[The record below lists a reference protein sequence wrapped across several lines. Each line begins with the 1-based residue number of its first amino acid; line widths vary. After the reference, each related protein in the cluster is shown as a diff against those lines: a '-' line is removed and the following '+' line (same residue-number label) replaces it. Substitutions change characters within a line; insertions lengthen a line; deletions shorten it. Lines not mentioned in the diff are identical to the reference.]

1 MRTRIALLGEQ
12 RIGVYTAISQLAGL
26 TPGIQPNQSGVY
38 KDQKV
43 GEWFQVEVDQVCR
56 FNLKM
61 SDCHGW
67 LVVMPVSEQTAEF
80 FNKVPLFPKFSNVKN
95 CFQG

>member
-43 GEWFQVEVDQVCR
+43 GEWFQV
-56 FNLKM
+56 
-61 SDCHGW
+61 
-67 LVVMPVSEQTAEF
+67 
-80 FNKVPLFPKFSNVKN
+80 
-95 CFQG
+95 